1 MVSFS
6 ELFIDKSR
14 LNAKSR
20 VIMSSVTLRKSMFIS
35 SAALLVSILIFTVGF
50 NQQHPVAIDAQDAQ
64 DGETADVVIRRIEP
78 NIPSLTVR
86 TGSEVKL
93 SVTVY
98 GDQNKAE
105 NSLADSDAVSF
116 AWNANGGDLDES
128 TDRKATYT
136 APDVPGTFT
145 VDVEVSPCIGTS
157 AQCSAEFE
165 LKVLRT
171 MGGSD
176 SGTGDPCAISGTVP
190 AAVADSEGTQYAVF
204 TAAEGGTFSGDGF
217 DVTAGPD
224 VINSCEYIG
233 IRADNDGRAVNRP
246 QYRYTLDGDIYS
258 VTAVDASGSVISDYA
273 FNDPARVCLPVP
285 PSLTGNIT
293 ELLMVVVNSRGDL
306 TPLTG
311 GLRTV
316 PNGAPRVCGNVSS
329 LPSDLAIGK
338 RGVPPTPTPVP
349 PTPTPELP
357 NAGGNAVPYNWA
369 VIAMIF
375 GLAIVLLGAT
385 VAFSRRSDTRKN
397 LL

>member
-1 MVSFS
+1 M
-6 ELFIDKSR
+6 
-14 LNAKSR
+14 
-20 VIMSSVTLRKSMFIS
+20 
-35 SAALLVSILIFTVGF
+35 
-50 NQQHPVAIDAQDAQ
+50 
-64 DGETADVVIRRIEP
+64 
-78 NIPSLTVR
+78 
-86 TGSEVKL
+86 
-93 SVTVY
+93 Y
-98 GDQNKAE
+98 
-105 NSLADSDAVSF
+105 SLADSDSVSF
-116 AWNANGGDLDES
+116 AWTTSGGDLDES
-128 TDRKATYT
+128 SGRSATYT
-136 APDVPGTFT
+136 APDNPGTYT

-157 AQCSAEFE
+157 EQCSAEFE

-176 SGTGDPCAISGTVP
+176 SGAGNPCAISGTVP
-190 AAVADSEGTQYAVF
+190 AAIPDSEGTQYAVF
-204 TAAEGGTFSGDGF
+204 TAAEGGTFSGENF

-233 IRADNDGRAVNRP
+233 IRVDNAGRAVNRP
-246 QYRYTLDGDIYS
+246 EYRYTLAGDMYS
-258 VTAVDASGSVISDYA
+258 VTAVDASSNVISDYD

-338 RGVPPTPTPVP
+338 RGTPPTPTPVP
-349 PTPTPELP
+349 PTPTPVLP

-369 VIAMIF
+369 VVAMIF
-375 GLAIVLLGAT
+375 GLSIVFLGVT
-385 VAFSRRSDTRKN
+385 VVFSRRGNTRKN